1 MDVELAT
8 PLEVIQRVFMR
19 GKRPMVTPCSM
30 RWTSAEAET
39 SVDSGET
46 ASKSGAKKTALSRG
60 APTGRQKRQK
70 VEKELES
77 PATPVISR
85 SAVANRARCGP
96 EITLGE
102 WLSSQSSKGS

>member
-1 MDVELAT
+1 MRSIDAELAT
-8 PLEVIQRVFMR
+8 PLEVIQKVFMR

-30 RWTSAEAET
+30 RWTSTEAET
-39 SVDSGET
+39 SVDDES
-46 ASKSGAKKTALSRG
+46 SSAKKTALSRG

-102 WLSSQSSKGS
+102 WLSSQSSKAS